1 MLSIRSRLLA
11 LTVCA
16 TIALLALTAFAVWR
30 FAGLSDALRAAEN
43 TNTAVHA
50 HGELDMMHDALRADA
65 LAALATQDPAEI
77 ARTRQDL
84 AVHSGRMREQAS
96 ILRALDLNSDAR
108 LQLDRVTAT
117 LDSYVHTVEQV
128 VEQAA
133 SPPGGPAPALAGTAA
148 LDRSFREMEATNE
161 ALGAAIVRQ
170 GARASALAEG
180 TRTSQRALIVIS
192 LIAAIALIA
201 GGRMIGRRLVDQI
214 EQTADVLRAT
224 ADGDLRRRIERGPD
238 ERTEL
243 GVMMQSL
250 NTSLD
255 QITEMLGTVRTG
267 SRELNDTASE
277 VDQVAN
283 KLVANGKAA
292 SNETSNA
299 AAAAAQASSNV
310 QTVAAATEEIAATIR
325 DVARNAQEAAR
336 VAAGGV
342 EIARRSNES
351 VSRLGVSS
359 VEIGMVVDVITQI
372 AEQTNL
378 LALNATIEA
387 ARAGAAGRGFAVV
400 ANEIK
405 ELAKQTARATEE
417 IRSKIGG
424 IQRDTEAAV
433 KDIGQ
438 ISSVIGQIDGIQQ
451 SIASAVAE
459 QATVTA
465 DIGRN
470 IAEVAAA
477 ADTIARDVGALDH
490 SLRDNTAVAAS
501 AASAATRLGAL
512 ARRIEATIAQFRFR
526 AERPG
531 RATGATTGSIAVI
544 VPGQRNASIR
554 KLHPHQGTG
563 ATRPLA

>member
-1 MLSIRSRLLA
+1 MLSIRTRLLA
-11 LTVCA
+11 LTVGA
-16 TIALLALTAFAVWR
+16 TVALVALTAFAIWR
-30 FAGLSDALRAAEN
+30 FSRLSDALRAAEG
-43 TNTAVHA
+43 TSTAVHA
-50 HGELDMMHDALRADA
+50 HGTLDMMHDALRGDA
-65 LAALATQDPAEI
+65 LSALVALEPVEVARAQQDVTAHT
-77 ARTRQDL
+77 ARL
-84 AVHSGRMREQAS
+84 REQVA
-96 ILRALDLNSDAR
+96 ILRGLDLGAEARARFDAIAPALDG
-108 LQLDRVTAT
+108 
-117 LDSYVHTVEQV
+117 YVAAVEQV
-128 VEQAA
+128 VGAA
-133 SPPGGPAPALAGTAA
+133 SDHTRALTLMPA
-148 LDRSFREMEATNE
+148 LDRAFRDLETANE
-161 ALGAAIVRQ
+161 ALGAAIQRSSADGSAVIDETRQ
-170 GARASALAEG
+170 A
-180 TRTSQRALIVIS
+180 QRGIIVIS
-192 LIAAIALIA
+192 LIAAVVLIA
-201 GGRMIGRRLVDQI
+201 GGRLIGRRLVSQI
-214 EQTADVLRAT
+214 EKTAEVLRAT
-224 ADGDLRRRIERGPD
+224 AEGDLRRRIELGAD
-238 ERTEL
+238 ERSEL
-243 GVMMQSL
+243 GVMVQSL

-255 QITEMLGTVRTG
+255 QITEMLGTLRTG
-267 SRELNDTASE
+267 SRELHDTASE
-277 VDQVAN
+277 VDQVAS
-283 KLVANGKAA
+283 KLVANGRAA

-299 AAAAAQASSNV
+299 ASAAAQASSNV

-387 ARAGAAGRGFAVV
+387 ARAGASGRGFAVV

-417 IRSKIGG
+417 IRAKIGG
-424 IQRDTEAAV
+424 IQRDTDAAV

-490 SLRDNTAVAAS
+490 SLRDNTSVATA

-526 AERPG
+526 ADRPG
-531 RATGATTGSIAVI
+531 RGSASTGSIAVV
-544 VPGQRNASIR
+544 VPGSRTASGTTM
-554 KLHPHQGTG
+554 HPHRISGG
-563 ATRPLA
+563 IRPIA